1 MDDLILRQR
10 MVDTQIAA
18 RGVRAGPVLDALRD
32 VPRHRFVPE
41 HLRSEAYADRPLAIG
56 EGQTI
61 SQPYMVAIMTE
72 TLAVRPTDGVLEVGT
87 GSGYQTAILAR
98 LAHHV
103 VSIERHAALAERAR
117 QTLALVGARN
127 VEVVVGDGT
136 EGVPSRAPF
145 DRNLVTAGAPSVPDT
160 LRHQLA
166 DGGRLV
172 IPVGPFGFQRLV
184 IVERQGDAFST
195 REGEACVFVPLIGL
209 HGWPER

>member
-1 MDDLILRQR
+1 

-18 RGVRAGPVLDALRD
+18 RGVNAGPVLEAMRE
-32 VPRHRFVPE
+32 VPRHLFVPE

-72 TLAVRPTDGVLEVGT
+72 TLAARPTDRVLEIGT

-103 VSIERHAALAERAR
+103 VSIERHAVLAERAR
-117 QTLALVGARN
+117 QTLDLVGATN
-127 VEVVVGDGT
+127 VEIVVGDGT

-145 DRNLVTAGAPSVPDT
+145 DRILVTAGAPSVPDT
-160 LRHQLA
+160 LRRQLA
-166 DGGRLV
+166 DGGRLI
-172 IPVGPFGFQRLV
+172 IPVGPSGFQRLV
-184 IVERQGDAFST
+184 IVEREGDGYST
-195 REGEACVFVPLIGL
+195 HEGEACVFVPLIGV